1 MASPSTLTRVVSVAA
16 SLRYDDGKTLKGI
29 GTLAS
34 KSRLTG
40 LKESFLEC
48 LPNRSETIRKEDKKR
63 LLLREGVE
71 ERVEGEGDE
80 LPATR
85 FYLSLVYFCMN
96 MEYGV
101 WSNMEEIK
109 FGLKASSEG
118 RVGLD
123 RLMGSGVWPCEG

>member
-1 MASPSTLTRVVSVAA
+1 MAA

-40 LKESFLEC
+40 VKESFLEC

-71 ERVEGEGDE
+71 VRVEGEGDE

-85 FYLSLVYFCMN
+85 FYLSR
-96 MEYGV
+96 V
-101 WSNMEEIK
+101 WCN
-109 FGLKASSEG
+109 L
-118 RVGLD
+118 
-123 RLMGSGVWPCEG
+123 RLN